1 MDAVKTL
8 DSLIK
13 SKAHV
18 RDVNLEYSG
27 IDDKSLRGAIV
38 PRLKQLR
45 EIETLDL
52 SRNRIQS
59 LPKDLS
65 QELPFLTT
73 LNISKHQPKKRSR
86 S

>member
-27 IDDKSLRGAIV
+27 IDDKSLRGAV
-38 PRLKQLR
+38 FPRLKQLG

-52 SRNRIQS
+52 SRTYFFIPHS
-59 LPKDLS
+59 HSHL
-65 QELPFLTT
+65 F
-73 LNISKHQPKKRSR
+73 SKK
-86 S
+86 